1 MNGTLYGVG
10 VGPGDPRLMTYLAVD
25 TIKCCPVL
33 AVPADG
39 KGKAVAYRIASG
51 IVKNLDQKECLDLT
65 TPMTKDRAVLDA
77 AYQTAADR
85 IIEKLEQGLDVACL
99 TLGDPTIYSTYIY
112 IHRLVKARGYDA
124 KIINGIPSFCAV
136 SARLED
142 SLADRSEQIHIIPS
156 TYGVED
162 ALNLSGTKVLM
173 KAASKMPLVKEAL
186 KRSNT
191 TCSMI
196 ENCGMP
202 DEHIY
207 HCIDEIP
214 DQASYYSI
222 IVVKEEPHD

>member
-191 TCSMI
+191 TCSMS